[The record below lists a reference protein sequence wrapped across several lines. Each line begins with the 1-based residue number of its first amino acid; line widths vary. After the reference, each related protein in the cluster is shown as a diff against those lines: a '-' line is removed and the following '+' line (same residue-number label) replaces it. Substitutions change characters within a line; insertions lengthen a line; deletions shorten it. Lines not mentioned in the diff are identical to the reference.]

1 MAGVLRWVG
10 LALLGVLP
18 AGLADTNRVGI
29 AGVVLVEEDRL
40 AARALAIENEQL
52 RAAVAR
58 LEEKQAELTVSL
70 AEALAELDLARA
82 REAQAP
88 AATPRRATD
97 GVRAGE
103 VKVLD
108 VNPALRMVV
117 LDAGRAAGVE
127 PGVVFAVVREGRT
140 VARLRVV
147 DVRER
152 IAGAVLDGV
161 TQVTLQR
168 GDRAV
173 LSR

>member
-1 MAGVLRWVG
+1 MAGFLRSAA
-10 LALLGVLP
+10 LALLLWIPAARAETNGVQGT
-18 AGLADTNRVGI
+18 AG
-29 AGVVLVEEDRL
+29 VLVEEDRL
-40 AARALAIENEQL
+40 AARALAVENEQL

-88 AATPRRATD
+88 AANARRALD

-103 VKVLD
+103 TKVLD
-108 VNPALRMVV
+108 VNAALRMVV
-117 LDAGRAAGVE
+117 LDAGRSAGVE
-127 PGVVFAVVREGRT
+127 PGVVFAVVREGRA

-152 IAGAVLDGV
+152 IAGAVLDGA

>member
-10 LALLGVLP
+10 LAVLGVLP
-18 AGLADTNRVGI
+18 AGLADTNRVGE
-29 AGVVLVEEDRL
+29 AGVDLVEEDRL

>member
-10 LALLGVLP
+10 LAVLGVLP
-18 AGLADTNRVGI
+18 AGLADTNRVGE

-152 IAGAVLDGV
+152 IAGAVLDGA